1 MDLPKPTLPLGLR
14 LLRKYS
20 GRHLP
25 ADLLA
30 GLLVA
35 ALAVPQSL
43 GYAVVAGVPVQVGL
57 YTLPP
62 SLLAY
67 ALFGSSRLLF
77 VGPVSTVSV
86 LSGSIVRALSGG
98 DESVAITL

>member
-1 MDLPKPTLPLGLR
+1 MPDL
-14 LLRKYS
+14 S
-20 GRHLP
+20 
-25 ADLLA
+25 A

-43 GYAVVAGVPVQVGL
+43 GYAAVAGVPVQVGL

-62 SLLAY
+62 ALLAY

-77 VGPVSTVSV
+77 MGPVSTVSV
-86 LSGSIVRALSGG
+86 LSGSIVRQLSRRRPGRRP
-98 DESVAITL
+98 SC